1 MTYCAAGVDI
11 ETGDAKVD
19 DMKPMATST
28 YRPGVLDGVGGFASL
43 FALKDMVEKFDDP
56 VLVSGTDGVGTKL
69 LVAIMAGEYRSLGQ
83 DLVGMCVND
92 VLTCGARPIFFLD
105 YFATSALSNSP
116 LLEVVAGI
124 SDACKSIACALVGGE
139 TAELPGLYG
148 PKHFDLAGFC
158 VGVVD
163 RSKIIDGS
171 KAKAGDVIIGLAS
184 SGLHSNGFALA
195 RKVIFDKMNASID
208 AVKAEML
215 KPTRLYVNPVMGLI
229 NDRAPI
235 RAMAHITGGGIMGN
249 VPRTLPSHL
258 KVEIDWAS
266 IPRAPIFDLIQKNGP
281 VDEEEMRRVFNM
293 GIGFTLVVPR
303 DDAPIVMRSMTA
315 MGESPL
321 IIGRVLE

>member
-1 MTYCAAGVDI
+1 MTYSAAGVDI
-11 ETGDAKVD
+11 ETGDAKVE

-43 FALKDMVEKFDDP
+43 FALNDMGEKFDDP

-69 LVAIMAGEYRSLGQ
+69 LVAIMAGEYRGLGQ

-105 YFATSALSNSP
+105 YFATSALSHSP

-124 SDACKSIACALVGGE
+124 SDACKSIGCALVGGE

-148 PKHFDLAGFC
+148 PTHFDLAGFC

-171 KAKAGDVIIGLAS
+171 KAQSGDVIIGLAS
-184 SGLHSNGFALA
+184 SGLHSNGYALA
-195 RKVIFDKMNASID
+195 RKVIFDKMGAHID
-208 AVKAEML
+208 AVKSDML
-215 KPTRLYVNPVMGLI
+215 RPTRLYVNPIMALI
-229 NDRAPI
+229 KDRAPI

-266 IPRAPIFDLIQKNGP
+266 IPRSPIFELIQAHGP
-281 VDEEEMRRVFNM
+281 VEEEEMRRVFNM
-293 GIGFTLVVPR
+293 GIGFTLVVPK
-303 DDAPIVMRSMTA
+303 DDAPSIMRSLSA
-315 MGESPL
+315 MGESAL
-321 IIGRVLE
+321 IIGRIG